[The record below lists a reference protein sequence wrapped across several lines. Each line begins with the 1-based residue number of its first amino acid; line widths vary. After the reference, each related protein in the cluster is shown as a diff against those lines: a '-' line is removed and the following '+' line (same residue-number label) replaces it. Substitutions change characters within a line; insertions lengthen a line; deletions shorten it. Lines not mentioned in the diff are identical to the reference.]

1 MKIVEEDTQ
10 APTMNIKEEGNP
22 QTPTMKTI
30 NVADV
35 YDWQHR
41 ANKAEQ
47 ELSVQRV
54 KLERERRKT
63 RRLQS
68 QINEYIEALTRSTQ
82 DCSQVINQ
90 CKLVSNASQAI
101 SQELQ
106 KAKLMVE
113 TLEAV
118 IVLLYTTSKNKDG

>member
-1 MKIVEEDTQ
+1 
-10 APTMNIKEEGNP
+10 
-22 QTPTMKTI
+22 MKTI
-30 NVADV
+30 NIADA
-35 YDWQHR
+35 YDWQQR
-41 ANKAEQ
+41 ANIAEQ
-47 ELSVQRV
+47 ELSIKHV

-68 QINEYIEALTRSTQ
+68 QINEYIEALAHSTR

-90 CKLVSNASQAI
+90 CQLTSNTNLVLSR
-101 SQELQ
+101 ELQ

-118 IVLLYTTSKNKDG
+118 IVLLYTTSKDKDGRDSKAGSKGGATVD